1 MVLPEILQPIIFTI
15 GIAFAA
21 ASSLFIRT
29 GEKGHKE
36 KDGENK

>member
-29 GEKGHKE
+29 GKKEHKE
-36 KDGENK
+36 KDGEHK